1 MVKEIVLVIL
11 FCGLYQV
18 STATEVP
25 SEMEFAGM
33 ELRLTESV
41 RKRLQADVDMIT
53 RGVKAF
59 QLKVDRADLYF
70 PIIEKVFKEE
80 RLPDDFKFLALQESS
95 LISDAVSSSNAVGY
109 WQFKKETALEVGL
122 RVDYEVDERMNIVA
136 SSRGAAKYLNKNNS
150 IYFNNWIYALLAY
163 NLGAGG
169 AKSKV
174 EAKYKGVNKMV
185 IDDDMHW
192 YVIRCLAHKLAYKD
206 AVGKNFNPPMSL
218 AIYEKC
224 NHKTLEEIS
233 LETRVGLP
241 DLEFYNKW
249 LLKRKVPG
257 DKEYCIIV
265 PVTGEFK
272 DKIIAQDNGKIKT
285 ETEDEE
291 IKVKKDGDKIKIKI
305 DKKDKKRKESELSG
319 TGDVALIITINGV
332 KAIKAKAG
340 DTPSRLAIQGGISF
354 DDFLRYNDLKSFAE
368 IEANEY
374 YFLQPKRN
382 KGLVAY
388 HTVQPSETFNDIS
401 QKYAMRIQS
410 IRSKNRMSNGERLE
424 VGRVLWLRKKR
435 PKEVPVEIKK
445 IKIENEKK
453 EDVKVHKIINPI
465 IQKEDTS
472 AIEIIEPEQVEVIDK
487 NVVYH
492 IVKQGETL
500 YGISKVYSTTVENL
514 KLQNDLS
521 SNDLVL
527 GQKLIIKKILPQTTL
542 PSQQIIEHVIQP
554 GETLYQIS
562 KKYGVSVENIQLWNN
577 KNDNQVSIGEKIIIK
592 KP

>member
-1 MVKEIVLVIL
+1 MVKRVLLIIL
-11 FCGLYQV
+11 FCGWFQFSKAIV
-18 STATEVP
+18 VP
-25 SEMEFAGM
+25 SEIEFAGM
-33 ELRLTESV
+33 ELKLTESV
-41 RKRLQADVDMIT
+41 RKRLQADVDMII
-53 RGVKAF
+53 RGPKAF

-95 LISDAVSSSNAVGY
+95 LISDAVSTSNAVGY

-122 RVDYEVDERMNIVA
+122 RVDHEVDERMNIVA
-136 SSRGAAKYLNKNNS
+136 SSRGAAKYLNKNNTV
-150 IYFNNWIYALLAY
+150 YFNNWIYALLAY

-169 AKSKV
+169 TKSKV
-174 EAKYKGVNKMV
+174 EAKYKGANKML

-206 AVGKNFNPPMSL
+206 AVGKNSNPPLTL

-265 PVTGEFK
+265 PLSGEFK
-272 DKIIAQDNGKIKT
+272 DKIIAHENGKIKT
-285 ETEDEE
+285 ETEEEE
-291 IKVKKDGDKIKIKI
+291 IKVKKAGDKIKIKI
-305 DKKDKKRKESELSG
+305 DKKDKKRKESDLSG
-319 TGDVALIITINGV
+319 SGDVALIITINGV

-340 DTPSRLAIQGGISF
+340 DTPGRLAIQGGISY
-354 DDFLRYNDLKSFAE
+354 DDFLRYNDLRSFAE
-368 IEANEY
+368 IKVNEY

-382 KGLVAY
+382 KALVAF

-401 QKYAMRIQS
+401 QKYAIRIQS
-410 IRSKNRMSNGERLE
+410 IRSKNRMSKGERLE

-445 IKIENEKK
+445 VKIESDKK
-453 EDVKVHKIINPI
+453 EEVKVNKIITPVI
-465 IQKEDTS
+465 PKADTS
-472 AIEIIEPEQVEVIDK
+472 AIENEVPEQKEVLDK
-487 NVVYH
+487 DALYH
-492 IVKQGETL
+492 EVKQGETL
-500 YGISKVYSTTVENL
+500 YSISKIYTTTVEAL
-514 KLQNDLS
+514 KLNNNLS
-521 SNDLVL
+521 SNDLLL
-527 GQKLIIKKILPQTTL
+527 GQKLLIRKNIPEAIQ
-542 PSQQIIEHVIQP
+542 SGQQIIEHVIQP

-562 KKYGVSVENIQLWNN
+562 KKYGVSVENIQSWNSKSN
-577 KNDNQVSIGEKIIIK
+577 NQVSIGEKIIIK